1 MKSATFWSIVALVI
15 VIALPIA
22 VVVCFVWD
30 VNQSRQTLQ
39 ARYVEATATIEF
51 VYGHYSQHQEW
62 PSVEQVSGAGVL
74 PPQWQYDVDAMSAT
88 IWLNGSYRMAI
99 YYRFMPPQPAVSRT
113 WTLSFEGD
121 KTEFIADADYQP
133 RP

>member
-1 MKSATFWSIVALVI
+1 MRPKIFGIGVLLA

-22 VVVCFVWD
+22 VVARFVWD

-39 ARYVEATATIEF
+39 ARHVEATATIEF

-62 PSVEQVSGAGVL
+62 PSVEQVSAAGVL
-74 PPQWQYDVDAMSAT
+74 PPQWKYDVDSMSAA
-88 IWLNGSYRMAI
+88 IWLNGSYHMAI

-121 KTEFIADADYQP
+121 KTEFAADADYQP